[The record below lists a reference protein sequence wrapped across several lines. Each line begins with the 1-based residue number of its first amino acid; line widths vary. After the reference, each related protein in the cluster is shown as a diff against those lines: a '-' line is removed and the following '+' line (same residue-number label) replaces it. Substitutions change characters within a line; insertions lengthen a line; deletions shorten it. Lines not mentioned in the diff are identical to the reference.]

1 MKDICYR
8 SLGET
13 WLAILREVYH
23 SSQTVGDDT
32 RELLQVCASFAQG
45 DYDSDPV
52 LVRFASRENVEEM
65 RKVFFTAEPNEFG
78 HSYRD
83 RIRGPRGRS
92 DLSDVIELL
101 QREPLSKRA
110 AIVLVG
116 EGDGRVPCINAVHF
130 LRRAR
135 PAGTRQ
141 SEEEALSPGAGSPG
155 ARHGARDGLVATYFA
170 RGQDVFRKFY
180 ADAVCI
186 FEMARRVADA
196 IGVPVDRVTGV
207 ISSAHVYLA
216 DLAAVGDVLA
226 RADAV
231 PQVLVGAGNGAV
243 K

>member
-1 MKDICYR
+1 MKNICYQ

-13 WLAILREVYH
+13 WLAVLRHVCQ
-23 SSQTVGDDT
+23 SGQTVGDET
-32 RELLQVCASFAQG
+32 RESLQVCASFAQG
-45 DYDSDPV
+45 DYDADPL
-52 LVRFASRENVEEM
+52 LVRFASRENVEQM
-65 RKVFFTAEPNEFG
+65 RKVFFTAEPNGFG

-83 RIRGPRGRS
+83 RILGPRGRR

-110 AIVLVG
+110 AIALVG

-130 LRRAR
+130 LRR
-135 PAGTRQ
+135 G
-141 SEEEALSPGAGSPG
+141 E
-155 ARHGARDGLVATYFA
+155 GLVVTYFA

-180 ADAVCI
+180 ADGACI

-196 IGVPVDRVTGV
+196 IGVPVDRVAGV

-216 DLAAVGDVLA
+216 DLTAASDVLA
-226 RADAV
+226 EADAT
-231 PQVLVGAGNGAV
+231 PLALTEHGTA